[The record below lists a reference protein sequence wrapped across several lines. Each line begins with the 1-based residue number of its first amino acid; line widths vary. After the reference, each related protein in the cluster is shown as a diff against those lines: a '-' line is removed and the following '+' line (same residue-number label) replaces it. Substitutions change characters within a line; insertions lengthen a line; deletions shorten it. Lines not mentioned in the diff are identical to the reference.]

1 MSRLFCFQVRTMRR
15 LHALLEGLIPPIVP
29 TAPGEPR
36 GLVAFL
42 RHQIAGVRGPLAVL
56 TVLTMVDALLDTAVP
71 YFIGHLVTLLA
82 SVPRD
87 QLFSQVWPTLLLML
101 FTVLLLRPAIFLTA
115 FSLGRLGIEPGWQS
129 RMRWQFYNRLAA
141 QSLRFFQNDFAG
153 RLANRVM
160 QTGGAVRQAA
170 ISFIQAIVYITAYGL
185 GALGLIAAQD
195 WRMALPVA
203 IWFCTYIL
211 VLRLFLPRQRE
222 RAQAASEGRSM
233 LMGKVVDAFGNIQ
246 TLKLFGEK
254 ARDDAY
260 MAAAVT
266 EANGLFQ
273 AQQRLQIG
281 FSSCLAVLSAST
293 VCATGAIG
301 LWLWSRGLIEVG
313 AFTMAMTL
321 VLSLVRA
328 SGWIAWEI
336 AGIMENI
343 GIVQEGMDSL
353 TAPLTMQDRPDA
365 VPLRFAQGE
374 IAFDHVSF
382 SYDDRLP
389 ILRNINLTIRPGEKI
404 GLVGRS
410 GAGKSTLVNLLLRF
424 NAVTEGQILVDG
436 QDIAGLQQES
446 LRHVIAMVTQDTAL
460 LHRSIR
466 DNILYGR
473 PDAGEDALRAAIERA
488 QAQDFVGNLQDW
500 QGRRGLDAHVGE
512 RGVKL
517 SGGQRQRIALA
528 RVILRDAPILV
539 LDEATSALDS
549 EVEAAIQD
557 NLGTLMAGKTV
568 IAIAH
573 RLSTLQ
579 IMDRLVVLDQGRI
592 LEQGT
597 HAELLAAGGLYAELW
612 ARQSGGFIVE
622 PKKRALAEG

>member
-1 MSRLFCFQVRTMRR
+1 MRR
-15 LHALLEGLIPPIVP
+15 FHAFLQGLIPPITP
-29 TAPGEPR
+29 APPGEPR
-36 GLVAFL
+36 GLFAFL
-42 RHQIAGVRGPLAVL
+42 RQHIAGVRGPLLVL
-56 TVLTMVDALLDTAVP
+56 TLLTMTDALLDTAVP
-71 YFIGHLVTLLA
+71 YFIGHLVTLLTNT
-82 SVPRD
+82 PRD
-87 QLFSQVWPTLLLML
+87 RLFAEAMPTLLAML
-101 FTVLLLRPAIFLTA
+101 AVILVLRPLVFLAA

-129 RMRWQFYNRLAA
+129 RMRWHFYNRLAG
-141 QSLRFFQNDFAG
+141 QSLRFFQSDFAG

-160 QTGGAVRQAA
+160 QTGGAVRQAT
-170 ISFIQAIVYITAYGL
+170 ISFIQAIVYIMSYGL
-185 GALGLIAAQD
+185 GATGLIAAQD
-195 WRMALPVA
+195 WRMALPVGV
-203 IWFCTYIL
+203 WFLAYIA
-211 VLRLFLPRQRE
+211 VLRLFLPHQRQ

-273 AQQRLQIG
+273 AQQRLQLG
-281 FSSCLAVLSAST
+281 FSGCLALLSAAT
-293 VCATGAIG
+293 VSATGAIG
-301 LWLWSRGLIEVG
+301 LWLWSRGAIEVG
-313 AFTMAMTL
+313 SFAMAMTL

-343 GIVQEGMDSL
+343 GIVQEGMESL

-365 VPLRFAQGE
+365 RPLRFARGE
-374 IAFDHVSF
+374 IEFRNVSF

-389 ILRNINLTIRPGEKI
+389 ILRHVNLAIRPGEKI

-424 NAVTEGQILVDG
+424 NAVTDGQIMLDG
-436 QDIAGLQQES
+436 QDIATLGQES
-446 LRHVIAMVTQDTAL
+446 LRHVVAMVTQDTAL

-466 DNILYGR
+466 DNVLYGR
-473 PDAGEDALRAAIERA
+473 PEASEAELLAALDKAAARE
-488 QAQDFVGNLQDW
+488 FVANLRDW
-500 QGRRGLDAHVGE
+500 QGRTGLDVHVGE

-557 NLGTLMAGKTV
+557 SLGTLMAGKTV

-592 LEQGT
+592 LEQGS
-597 HAELLAAGGLYAELW
+597 HADLLAKGGLYAELW

-622 PKKRALAEG
+622 PKRARPGD